1 MVITLL
7 SMRKSTCCYYLV
19 TSLLL
24 ILGISACTNKKDGV
38 AYRIYH
44 NTTAH
49 YNGQFNAEQAMI
61 SAEEKIINNHQED
74 YDSILPLFIYGN
86 IETVKPAFEDL
97 ERVIEKGE
105 KVIKKHTIT
114 GEQNTKIKW
123 PAYNRWMDENYI
135 LVGQAHFYKKN
146 YDVAEKLFQY
156 VSKKYKEPNAETM
169 GLAWLGLAL
178 IAQEEQAKALA
189 LLNKEGF
196 STQGLKPATSSFYHT
211 VLAEIYIETKKW
223 EKAKEELNKAI
234 LDTKKK
240 KDKARLYFILA
251 QIHEN
256 LDEYSSA
263 QLNYERTL
271 LSRPNNELSF
281 QSKMKKALNALKN
294 GSSVLIAKAELLK
307 MLEDV
312 KYGEYKDQIL
322 YTLALMA
329 EEQAEHDE
337 AKQLLQ
343 RSIRESKKNRKQKG
357 KSFLLLADINF
368 AEKQYL
374 SAQSA
379 YDSAQKIISPQH
391 PRIDEVKGRA
401 KSLNELVTYLSLISS
416 ADSLG
421 KICSLSPTEQ
431 IKAMEK
437 VREQLLAKEV
447 QRREEEARLAA
458 ERQAAAL
465 ENTKEGAFWCY
476 NKTQRD
482 KGYKEFLVYWEDRPL
497 KDNWRLNS
505 KLSQMA
511 SVKDERPD
519 QDAANAEGE
528 TDNSIEKSVAS
539 VDDLLQSLPCSD
551 KEKMLKLSKGKEE
564 GYYKAGLIYKEDL
577 NDNSAAIQ
585 VWEKLVQKLAENEYT
600 PLAHYQIYR
609 TWVNI
614 EQFTNTSVKSCATC
628 GSKYW
633 GEEIKRK
640 YPNSEW
646 SRFVDDPNAKDEKE
660 KKKQEEL
667 LAYEQVYQLY
677 ARRQYPEAM
686 TACNQVIQNDSSNHL
701 LCKYRLLHAV
711 CTGYVES
718 LSGMNDLYQ
727 ASLEK
732 VIQECP
738 GTEEAKQA
746 QLMLDP
752 LNPKVTEPVQ
762 EEKNPTPP
770 APVEALYQM
779 NEGAEHYFAIEIP
792 LTTPNLNSYKIQVS
806 DYLQKNYASAK
817 LTVTGNMLDTQ
828 TQLLMTKTFKNLAE
842 AKDFMTTF
850 VADAGDLKSLNE
862 KGFYVFLISKANYV
876 QLFRAKDLEKY
887 KAFYKE
893 NYH

>member
-1 MVITLL
+1 
-7 SMRKSTCCYYLV
+7 MRKSSY
-19 TSLLL
+19 SLLL
-24 ILGISACTNKKDGV
+24 LTCLLLVFGVSSCTNKKDGV

-61 SAEEKIINNHQED
+61 SAEEKIIKNHQED
-74 YDSILPLFIYGN
+74 YDSILPLFIYGD

-114 GEQNTKIKW
+114 GEQNNKVKW
-123 PAYNRWMDENYI
+123 PVYNRWIDENYI

-146 YDVAEKLFQY
+146 YDTAEKLFQY
-156 VSKKYKEPNAETM
+156 VSKKYKDPNAETM
-169 GLAWLGLAL
+169 GLTWLGLAL
-178 IAQEEQAKALA
+178 IAQEEQGKALA
-189 LLNKEGF
+189 LLNREGF
-196 STQGLKPATSSFYHT
+196 STQGLKPATSALYHQ
-211 VLAEIYIETKKW
+211 VLAEIYVDTKKW
-223 EKAKEELNKAI
+223 DKAKEELNKTI
-234 LDTKKK
+234 LDTKHK

-251 QIHEN
+251 QIHER

-263 QLNYERTL
+263 QLNYERVL

-281 QSKMKKALNALKN
+281 QAKMKKALNAIKN
-294 GSSVLIAKAELLK
+294 GSSVLIARAELLK

-312 KYGEYKDQIL
+312 KYSEYKDQIL
-322 YTLALMA
+322 YTLALMS

-343 RSIRESKKNRKQKG
+343 RAIKEGKKNRKQKG

-368 AEKQYL
+368 DAKQYI

-401 KSLNELVTYLSLISS
+401 KSLNELVTYLDMVSS

-437 VREQLLAKEV
+437 VHAQLIEKEI
-447 QRREEEARLAA
+447 QRREEEAKLAA

-465 ENTKEGAFWCY
+465 EGAKEGAFWCY
-476 NKTQRD
+476 NKTQRE
-482 KGYKEFLVYWEDRPL
+482 KGYKEFLIYWEDRPL
-497 KDNWRLNS
+497 KDNWRLS
-505 KLSQMA
+505 AKLSQMA

-519 QDAANAEGE
+519 QEASETEGT
-528 TDNSIEKSVAS
+528 TDNSVEKSVAS
-539 VDDLLQSLPCSD
+539 VDDLLQTLPCAD
-551 KEKMLKLSKGKEE
+551 KEKMTKLNKGKEE

-585 VWEKLVQKLAENEYT
+585 IWEKLVQTLAENEYS

-609 TWVNI
+609 TWINI
-614 EQFTNTSVKSCATC
+614 EQLSESKAKTCATC

-633 GEEIKRK
+633 GDEIKRK
-640 YPNSEW
+640 YPNTEW

-660 KKKQEEL
+660 KRKQDEL
-667 LAYEQVYQLY
+667 LAYELVYQMY

-686 TACNQVIQNDSSNHL
+686 TACNQVIQNDSANHL
-701 LCKYRLLHAV
+701 LCKYRMLHAV

-718 LSGMNDLYQ
+718 LSGMTDLYK
-727 ASLEK
+727 AALEK
-732 VIQECP
+732 IIESCP
-738 GTEEAKQA
+738 GTEEATQA
-746 QLMLDP
+746 QIMLEP
-752 LNPKVTEPVQ
+752 FKPKATTEIK
-762 EEKNPTPP
+762 EEKNDNPP
-770 APVEALYQM
+770 ATMEAVYQM
-779 NEGAEHYFAIEIP
+779 NEAAEHYFAIEIP

-842 AKDFMTTF
+842 AKDFMTIF
-850 VADAGDLKSLNE
+850 VADVGDLKSLNE
-862 KGFYVFLISKANYV
+862 KGFNVFLISKANYV